1 MMADK
6 DAAPTFNPKH
16 RILGAV
22 IVVSLAVIL
31 VPIILDRSEPP
42 SELQSPS
49 AAREAKPGE
58 TRVVVTPVAEL
69 ATPSARPGNQPVS
82 NPSPPPVVAAK
93 PVADPL
99 PPAAKPEPVAE
110 KPVVEPLPAK
120 PAGTAE
126 PVREEPAKPAAKPE
140 TKKDAKADTKKAE
153 AKKEK
158 LKKGWVVQVGVYSN
172 TDNANRMI
180 ARLKELGV
188 KVNSETIT
196 LSGSKAT
203 RLRVGPYA
211 DRATAEKQQ
220 ARIQKDLGEKVAVIA
235 WP

>member
-1 MMADK
+1 MADK

-31 VPIILDRSEPP
+31 VPIILDRHEPP
-42 SELQSPS
+42 NELKNPS
-49 AAREAKPGE
+49 ATTGEAKPGE

-69 ATPSARPGNQPVS
+69 GATPARPANQPVA
-82 NPSPPPVVAAK
+82 NPAPPVVAAK
-93 PVADPL
+93 PVADPV
-99 PPAAKPEPVAE
+99 PAAAKPAAEPIPAKPAESTEPVAE
-110 KPVVEPLPAK
+110 
-120 PAGTAE
+120 
-126 PVREEPAKPAAKPE
+126 EPAKKTATKAA
-140 TKKDAKADTKKAE
+140 TKTDTKK
-153 AKKEK
+153 KTEK

-172 TDNANRMI
+172 TENAKRMV
-180 ARLKELGV
+180 AKLKDLGV
-188 KVNSETIT
+188 KVKSETIT

-220 ARIQKDLGEKVAVIA
+220 ARIQKDIGEKVSVVA